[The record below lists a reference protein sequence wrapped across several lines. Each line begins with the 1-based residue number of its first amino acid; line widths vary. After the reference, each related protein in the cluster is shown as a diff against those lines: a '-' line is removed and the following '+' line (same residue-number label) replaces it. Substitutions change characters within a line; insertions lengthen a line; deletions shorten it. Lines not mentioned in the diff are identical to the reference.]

1 MDTTQTSRA
10 GFSFTE
16 IMVVM
21 TLTLL
26 IVMLFMPPLMSSSD
40 RGARRAN
47 CANNQRQ
54 IVLAMALYANDHDQ
68 KWPVKPAG
76 LLGRWVP
83 LEGRLGQPLDEPLFD
98 PTATAISSL
107 EFLSYA
113 TGGDLS
119 AKGFA
124 CPNKPSARPLTSAEN
139 TGSTT
144 VTSAWASNGPS
155 QIGYAYDWSIPP
167 DAPSVRVVTADRDQQ
182 AHKGSVVMA
191 AFADAH
197 VANINRI
204 GVSFINRDAN
214 NDDMYSAVGDG
225 PMNTPGEGS
234 TTRAFVR

>member
-10 GFSFTE
+10 GFSGTE
-16 IMVVM
+16 IIVVM

-26 IVMLFMPPLMSSSD
+26 IVGLFMPTFMSSSD
-40 RGARRAN
+40 RGVRKVN

-54 IVLAMALYANDHDQ
+54 IVLAMAVYANENDQ
-68 KWPVKPAG
+68 KWPVKPAD
-76 LLGRWVP
+76 LRGRWVP
-83 LEGRLGQPLDEPLFD
+83 LEGRLAEPLFD
-98 PTATAISSL
+98 PTATAISSM

-113 TGGDLS
+113 SGGDLS

-124 CPNKPSARPLTSAEN
+124 CPSKPSARPLTPAEN
-139 TGSTT
+139 SGGTNGM
-144 VTSAWASNGPS
+144 SAWASNGPS
-155 QIGYAYDWSIPP
+155 QIGYAYDWSIPR
-167 DAPSVRVVTADRDQQ
+167 DALNVRVVTADRDQQ

-191 AFADAH
+191 AFADGH

-204 GVSFINRDAN
+204 GASFINRDAN
-214 NDDMYSAVGDG
+214 NDDLYSAVGDG